1 MGRLLLGTLLAAVCT
16 ASAPDP
22 AAPAPVPPP
31 APAPREPAPRE
42 PAPSDPAI
50 ASQDACPDAPET
62 LNGFQ
67 DGDGCPDD
75 LPADLAA
82 ITGRVTGITFAIDKD
97 VITLDSRPT
106 LDRLVDVLTRHP
118 DVALEIGVHD
128 GEPSGSY
135 GRCLSC
141 RRADAIARWLVEHG
155 IDRARVT
162 ARGYADDRP
171 LADPR
176 TEAGRNKN
184 RRIELTL
191 TGASTCTDRRTLRR
205 PDGRTD
211 DCYPYVCRAGAC
223 LTRCA
228 AMTDCAGAHTRAE
241 FPAEGWPLECMP
253 GGQCT
258 PMPPDKVR

>member
-1 MGRLLLGTLLAAVCT
+1 MGRLLLGTLFAAVCT
-16 ASAPDP
+16 AGAPDP
-22 AAPAPVPPP
+22 AAPAPAPPREP
-31 APAPREPAPRE
+31 APTPAPREPALE
-42 PAPSDPAI
+42 PPI
-50 ASQDACPDAPET
+50 AAQDACPDVPET

-67 DGDGCPDD
+67 DRDGCPDE

-82 ITGRVTGITFAIDKD
+82 ITGLLTGVTFDLEKDTFKP
-97 VITLDSRPT
+97 DSRPT
-106 LDRLVDVLTRHP
+106 LDRLVDVLSRYP
-118 DVALEIGVHD
+118 DVALVIGVHD
-128 GEPSGSY
+128 GQPPDGY

-141 RRADAIARWLVEHG
+141 RRADAIARYLVEHG
-155 IDRARVT
+155 IDRARLT
-162 ARGYADDRP
+162 ARGYAFERP

-176 TEAGRNKN
+176 TEAGRKQN

-191 TGASTCTDRRTLRR
+191 AGAATCTDRRTVLR
-205 PDGRTD
+205 PDGGTD
-211 DCYPYVCRAGAC
+211 DCYPFVCRAGAC

-253 GGQCT
+253 SGQCT